1 MKQWYLPATLL
12 LTGAILCANA
22 QNPFTFTNAN
32 SKLGTSVYH
41 SGNSITVADMNGDG
55 LDDIAVLDDA
65 NDLYY
70 VLQQTGQNFNSI
82 HGASTGTGS
91 CWSMVVADANNDG
104 VRDVAVGYNGSVK
117 YVKPNTA
124 LTSFPVVTLPNSGFF
139 LQNMNFADV
148 DNNGFADIF
157 GCNDVGTS
165 AFWGNSG
172 TGTYPATTNFFS
184 TNNPGAIDNSGNYG
198 SIWTDVDNDGDV
210 DFYIAHCRQSTGN
223 TDGRRLDQ
231 LFINNGSGNYI
242 LDTTNAR
249 GLRNLHQT
257 WTASF
262 EDIDNDGDFD
272 CLLTQTDVASQI
284 FLNDGNGYF
293 TEITNSTNFFINI
306 TAYQSKMAD
315 FDNDSYVD
323 IMISGD
329 DARLFHN
336 NGDNTFTYV
345 SGAFDNN
352 GMKSF
357 AVGDLNHDGRLDMYS
372 SYASGYNSP
381 TTTDDVVWMNT
392 TNNSN
397 HFITFNL
404 QGTTSTR
411 DALGAKVIIYGAFGK
426 QVREVRA
433 GESYGTTNTFA
444 CHFGLGSSTQ
454 IDSAVVKWPKGG
466 VTKLGTTPADQFI
479 TVIEGQ
485 CYSANNIITATGALA
500 LCGGQPLT
508 MSATP
513 GYVYLWSNGAT
524 TPSITISA
532 EGEYNVRIT
541 DTISGCSSISKT
553 VTILT
558 TPDETPV
565 VTLAGAPTFCGG
577 DSVTLTSTPA
587 SAYQWSNGE
596 TTQSITVKNTGS
608 YTVTVQG
615 SCAPFSSQAVTVN
628 KVNTDV
634 TTPVSPA
641 VCSGNSATI
650 QLSTTATA
658 YWFTTD
664 TGSAALYHGAT
675 YQTPALTQDVTYYVE
690 VRDSA
695 EGQSGSVGPVDNS
708 FGAGSFFNGNQYQL
722 FDAYKTVVL
731 KSVKVYTGS
740 SKNRTI
746 QLRNATGTVLQQTT
760 ILIDSG
766 VYVINLNWTI
776 PAGNNYQLGWAPG
789 SSPNFFRNN
798 DGAVYPYTLNGLVS
812 VTGTSAGT
820 SGFWYAYYDW
830 QIEEPVLAC
839 ASPRVPVTVIV
850 NPLPTVTFTGLGSTY
865 YEGDGDVTITTTPTG
880 GTLTGTGVSGV
891 SFSPSNAG
899 VGGPY
904 TVTYAYTDNNGCSAE
919 YSQQVTV
926 LADTSTQVSV
936 NDMAGITEAVLYPN
950 PNNGSFA
957 IRFTSAVSEDVT
969 FTLTDA
975 VGRTV
980 LKQIKT
986 AAKGDNVMHL
996 SQPALSGGCYYLQLK
1011 GTMGSAGF
1019 RVFIN

>member
-1 MKQWYLPATLL
+1 MKQWYLPVTLL
-12 LTGAILCANA
+12 LTGAILSANA

-41 SGNSITVADMNGDG
+41 SGNSVTVADMNGDG

-82 HGASTGTGS
+82 HGGSTGSSS
-91 CWSMVVADANNDG
+91 CWSMVVADADNDG

-117 YVKPNTA
+117 YVKPNTS

-148 DNNGFADIF
+148 DNNGFVDIF

-172 TGTYPATTNFFS
+172 TGTYPSTTNFFS
-184 TNNPGAIDNSGNYG
+184 TNNPGAVDNSGNYG

-272 CLLTQTDVASQI
+272 CLLTETDVASQI

-315 FDNDSYVD
+315 FDNDGYVD

-345 SGAFDNN
+345 SGAFDVN

-381 TTTDDVVWMNT
+381 TSTDDVIWMNT
-392 TNNSN
+392 TNNNN

-404 QGTTSTR
+404 QGTASTR

-444 CHFGLGSSTQ
+444 CHFGLGSNTQ

-466 VTKLGTTPADQFI
+466 TTKLGTTPADQFI

-508 MSATP
+508 MNATP
-513 GYVYLWSNGAT
+513 GYVYLWNTGAT
-524 TPSITISA
+524 TPGITVNT

-541 DTISGCSSISKT
+541 DTITGCSSISKT

-565 VTLAGAPTFCGG
+565 VTLTGAPSFCGG

-587 SAYQWSNGE
+587 AAYQWSTGE
-596 TTQSITVKNTGS
+596 TTQTITVKNTGS

-615 SCAPFSSQAVTVN
+615 SCAPFSSQAVTLS

-634 TTPVSPA
+634 TTPTSPA

-664 TGSAALYHGAT
+664 TGSTALYSGT
-675 YQTPALTQDVTYYVE
+675 SYQTPALTQDATYYVE

-695 EGQSGSVGPVDNS
+695 EGQAGSIGPVDNS
-708 FGAGSFFNGNQYQL
+708 FGAGSYFNGNQYQL
-722 FDAYKTVVL
+722 FDVYKTIVL
-731 KSVKVYTGS
+731 KTVKVYAGS
-740 SKNRTI
+740 QKSRTI
-746 QLRNATGTVLQQTT
+746 QLRNASGTVLQQAVVN
-760 ILIDSG
+760 IDSG
-766 VYVINLNWTI
+766 IQIVPLNFTI
-776 PAGNNYQLGWAPG
+776 QPGNNYQLGWAPG
-789 SSPNFFRNN
+789 SNPNFFRNN
-798 DGAVYPYTLNGLVS
+798 DGAVYPYTLNGLIS
-812 VTGTSAGT
+812 ITGTSAGT
-820 SGFWYAYYDW
+820 LGYWYAYYDW
-830 QIEEPVLAC
+830 QVEEPVLAC
-839 ASPRVPVTVIV
+839 ASPRVPVTVTV
-850 NPLPTVTFTGLGSTY
+850 NPLPTGTLSGLGSTY
-865 YEGDGDVTITTTPTG
+865 YISDGDVTITTNPAG

-891 SFSPSNAG
+891 SFSPANAG

-904 TVTYAYTDNNGCSAE
+904 TVTYNYTDNNGCSGE
-919 YSQQVTV
+919 YTQQVTV
-926 LADTSTQVSV
+926 LADTGTNVSV
-936 NDMAGITEAVLYPN
+936 NDVTGLSDAVLYPN
-950 PNNGSFA
+950 PNNGAFA
-957 IRFTSAVSEDVT
+957 IRFTSAHNQDL
-969 FTLTDA
+969 TLVMTDA
-975 VGRTV
+975 LGRTV

-986 AAKGDNVMHL
+986 AAEGDNVFHFTEPGL
-996 SQPALSGGCYYLQLK
+996 SAGYYSLHLK
-1011 GTMGSAGF
+1011 GNSGNATFG
-1019 RVFIN
+1019 VFIK